1 MCLIIIPRS
10 YLQKYCLFETFRL
23 KSQSPLKVKI
33 YSVFR
38 VRVSDL
44 IRQFG
49 FGSLQTGFGFF
60 GFGLP
65 SSFGS
70 VASGSG
76 SGFGFAR
83 TRPVRNTNPSSNS
96 VDAQMHVCIKF
107 GKNQPTPSR
116 VMERQT
122 DGQVDYI
129 SPSSG

>member
-70 VASGSG
+70 VVSG

-83 TRPVRNTNPSSNS
+83 TRPVRNTNTHLRTRSLPRCMSVSNLVKIS
-96 VDAQMHVCIKF
+96 LLLRELWKD
-107 GKNQPTPSR
+107 
-116 VMERQT
+116 RQT
-122 DGQVDYI
+122 DRSI
-129 SPSSG
+129 T